1 MHGCRNIE
9 LDCSIES
16 LRRFKV
22 VVPETR
28 REMIM
33 EYLEKSGVD
42 LFDFREAMEQA
53 DNEELIIPPIINGDR
68 LAEVTGLVP
77 GPRLGKLKGWLHRK
91 QIEGALRTDADL
103 IALLSEINW
112 KNNRIMRTGMSF
124 NGHNQGSSLSMAK
137 YSSLSMNWSSSN
149 SSVNVLTITHHASP

>member
-68 LAEVTGLVP
+68 LAELLDLFP
-77 GPRLGKLKGWLHRK
+77 DLGWGNSKVDSTESKLRAH
-91 QIEGALRTDADL
+91 
-103 IALLSEINW
+103 
-112 KNNRIMRTGMSF
+112 
-124 NGHNQGSSLSMAK
+124 
-137 YSSLSMNWSSSN
+137 
-149 SSVNVLTITHHASP
+149 